1 MINKNLLWQIPRIY
15 ICINEYLKNLQVVYE
30 IDEMIKLRL
39 METGVK
45 INVSEC
51 IQLIVRFAETLNNI
65 ENNLSACLM
74 NDVKNG
80 AQYRKS
86 IVDVVNYTL
95 DILNKTKDKVIRCRD
110 NYKGYSATIDK
121 CIADVSSLNRG

>member
-1 MINKNLLWQIPRIY
+1 MAKINIS
-15 ICINEYLKNLQVVYE
+15 INEYLKNLQVVYE
-30 IDEMIKLRL
+30 IDDMIKRRL
-39 METGVK
+39 MDTGVK

-51 IQLIVRFAETLNNI
+51 IQLIVPFAETLNNI

-86 IVDVVNYTL
+86 IVDVVDHTL
-95 DILNKTKDKVIRCRD
+95 DILNTTKDEVIRCRD
-110 NYKGYSATIDK
+110 NNKGYPATFDK
-121 CIADVSSLNRG
+121 CIADVSLLNRIYRVARG